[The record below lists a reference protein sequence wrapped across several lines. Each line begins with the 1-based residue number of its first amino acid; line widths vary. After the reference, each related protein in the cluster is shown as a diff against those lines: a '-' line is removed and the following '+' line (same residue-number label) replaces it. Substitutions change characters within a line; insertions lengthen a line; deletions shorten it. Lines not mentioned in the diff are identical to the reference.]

1 MLLVGKPP
9 FSGKDNDAIFKAT
22 AIGKPNYS
30 TGAWS
35 DVSAEG
41 RSFVK
46 ELLNID
52 PTLRPS
58 AA

>member
-22 AIGKPNYS
+22 ARGKPNYS

-35 DVSAEG
+35 DISAEG
-41 RSFVK
+41 RLFVK
-46 ELLNID
+46 ELLTLN